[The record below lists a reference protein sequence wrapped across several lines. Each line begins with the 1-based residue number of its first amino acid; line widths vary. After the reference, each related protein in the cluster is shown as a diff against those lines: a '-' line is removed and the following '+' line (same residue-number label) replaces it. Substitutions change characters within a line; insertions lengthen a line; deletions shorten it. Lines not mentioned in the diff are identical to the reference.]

1 MPFTNSSPPTFASR
15 GEAKSRQARLSS
27 AQFSS
32 TRFLGHPHPYPL
44 RLCLS
49 LAKTIG
55 RITYKPLSGWR
66 PALHSAAP
74 QSLIKSA
81 SSLEYVAFGGHC
93 DYRRSLRR
101 LKELTSVTD
110 QDRHSQSN
118 LDPPSKRHHSAKP
131 SAKPASSIRHRHW
144 HWHTG
149 SSRSSAIPTLVSHRG
164 SVTTGKPK

>member
-1 MPFTNSSPPTFASR
+1 LPFTTNSSPPTFASR
-15 GEAKSRQARLSS
+15 SEAKTIQARLSS
-27 AQFSS
+27 AQLSS
-32 TRFLGHPHPYPL
+32 TRFLGHSYPL
-44 RLCLS
+44 YLCRS
-49 LAKTIG
+49 RAKTIG

-66 PALHSAAP
+66 AALHSAAP

-81 SSLEYVAFGGHC
+81 SSLECVAFGGHC

-110 QDRHSQSN
+110 QDRHSQPN
-118 LDPPSKRHHSAKP
+118 LDPPSKRHHNAKP

-144 HWHTG
+144 NWHTA
-149 SSRSSAIPTLVSHRG
+149 SSHSSAIPTLVSHRG